1 MRILEEKLG
10 KSAEHWKT
18 DEKCQGKCRFES
30 IVWSFLFVVVFFCLF
45 VLSFFNMFAF
55 LSPNTIKRNKSRLNK
70 RLNPGLKSACFLTF
84 FSNVQQ
90 ISQVA
95 SFKISILQQNFFF
108 FFMFILFVQSILL
121 SLCFP
126 VVFMFFFVVS
136 DFFFVFSCVFGLFF
150 FNIYIYIIL
159 LFFRNYH
166 FSGHPKSQVHVW
178 VGSHTFWPGHTY
190 N

>member
-55 LSPNTIKRNKSRLNK
+55 LSPTRLKETNPDSTNDSIPDSNLHVSWLFFPMFSRFPKL
-70 RLNPGLKSACFLTF
+70 LPSKSAFCSKVSSFFNVYFICSEYSVESLFSSCFY
-84 FSNVQQ
+84 V
-90 ISQVA
+90 
-95 SFKISILQQNFFF
+95 
-108 FFMFILFVQSILL
+108 
-121 SLCFP
+121 
-126 VVFMFFFVVS
+126 FFVLS

-150 FNIYIYIIL
+150 FNIYIYI
-159 LFFRNYH
+159 
-166 FSGHPKSQVHVW
+166 
-178 VGSHTFWPGHTY
+178 
-190 N
+190 

>member
-55 LSPNTIKRNKSRLNK
+55 LSPTRLKETNPDSTNDSIPDSNLHVSWLFFPMFSRFPKL
-70 RLNPGLKSACFLTF
+70 LPSKSAFC
-84 FSNVQQ
+84 SKV
-90 ISQVA
+90 S
-95 SFKISILQQNFFF
+95 S
-108 FFMFILFVQSILL
+108 FFMFILCVQSILL

-126 VVFMFFFVVS
+126 VVFMFFLFCLISFLFSVVFL
-136 DFFFVFSCVFGLFF
+136 DCFL
-150 FNIYIYIIL
+150 NIYIYNSSFFPELPL
-159 LFFRNYH
+159 LWA
-166 FSGHPKSQVHVW
+166 S
-178 VGSHTFWPGHTY
+178 
-190 N
+190 

>member
-55 LSPNTIKRNKSRLNK
+55 LSPTRLK
-70 RLNPGLKSACFLTF
+70 ETNPDSTNDSIPDSNLHVSWLFFQCSADFPSCFL
-84 FSNVQQ
+84 
-90 ISQVA
+90 
-95 SFKISILQQNFFF
+95 QNQHFAAKFLLF
-108 FFMFILFVQSILL
+108 LMFILFVQSILL

-126 VVFMFFFVVS
+126 VVFMFFLFCLISFLFSVVFL
-136 DFFFVFSCVFGLFF
+136 DCFF
-150 FNIYIYIIL
+150 
-159 LFFRNYH
+159 
-166 FSGHPKSQVHVW
+166 
-178 VGSHTFWPGHTY
+178 
-190 N
+190 